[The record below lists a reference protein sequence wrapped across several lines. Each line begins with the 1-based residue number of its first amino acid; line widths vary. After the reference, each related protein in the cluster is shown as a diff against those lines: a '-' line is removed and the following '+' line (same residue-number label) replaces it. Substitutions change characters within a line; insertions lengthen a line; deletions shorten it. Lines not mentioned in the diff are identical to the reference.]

1 MNASAL
7 VDWLLE
13 GAADDIDPRQYL
25 RTAEPQQRLRFLKG
39 ERVVINARGWPY
51 EKATVVTTPDNPDFV
66 WIHVDGYEPGD
77 NLYFRVDDLEPLA
90 TFRA

>member
-1 MNASAL
+1 MNAHEL
-7 VDWLLE
+7 VTELLE
-13 GAADDIDPRQYL
+13 TGPDEVDPRDYL
-25 RTAEPQQRLRFLKG
+25 RTAEPQKRLRFLKG
-39 ERVVINARGWPY
+39 DRVVINTRGWPY

-77 NLYFRVDDLEPLA
+77 NLYFHVDDLELLA